1 MKLSLGLSPRDYSVA
16 GGVTYDT
23 DAQAYFTAN
32 TTITSAADKNAIN
45 TFYLGL
51 KTDGVYTKIKAM
63 YLPIWGSAASSKWNL
78 VNPLDTDAAF
88 RLTFATGMTF
98 TSSGMTSNGTTGYA
112 NTNFLPS
119 TNLSSNS
126 VHLNFYSRSNIDAF
140 TVDVGAKNGSFGG
153 NPTLGIISRSSGSMY
168 SYANVN
174 ENTNRLI
181 NTNAS
186 SLGLHTMSRNGT
198 TTVTHFR
205 NATSLGSGVRTELIV
220 VNFNLFICAQNTTGT
235 PSLYSTRQ
243 CAFTSVGDGLSN
255 AEVTNFYNRVNT
267 LMTYFG
273 INV

>member
-1 MKLSLGLSPRDYSVA
+1 MKLSLGLSPRDYSVS
-16 GGVTYDT
+16 GGAVAYDT

-32 TTITSAADKNAIN
+32 TTITSDADKNAIN

-51 KTDGVYTKIKAM
+51 KSDGVYTKIKAM
-63 YLPIWGSAASSKWNL
+63 YLPIWGSASSSKWNL
-78 VNPLDTDAAF
+78 INNRTFD
-88 RLTFATGMTF
+88 LTFATGMTF
-98 TSSGMTSNGTTGYA
+98 TSSGITSNGTTGYA

-140 TVDVGAKNGSFGG
+140 TFDVGAKNGSFGG
-153 NPTLGIISRSSGSMY
+153 NPTLGIISRASGSMF

-174 ENTNRLI
+174 ESTNRLI